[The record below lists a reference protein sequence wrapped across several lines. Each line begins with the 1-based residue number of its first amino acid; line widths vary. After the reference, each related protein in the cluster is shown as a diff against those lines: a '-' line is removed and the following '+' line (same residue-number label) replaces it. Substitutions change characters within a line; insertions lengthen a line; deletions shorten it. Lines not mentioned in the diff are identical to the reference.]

1 MSKQICSTRKVLIM
15 RFLISVIDDTSNSG
29 TDAEMAAVDAFNDT
43 LRANGHWIF
52 ACGLADLTNA
62 VVIDNR
68 QDVGLVT
75 EAPLFTAKEQFSGF
89 WVIEANDET
98 TARTLAHG
106 GSKACN
112 RKVELRPLL

>member
-1 MSKQICSTRKVLIM
+1 MSKQNRSTRKVLIM
-15 RFLISVIDDTSNSG
+15 RFLISVIDDLSNSG
-29 TDAEMAAVDAFNDT
+29 TEAEMTAVDAFNDT

-52 ACGLADLTNA
+52 ACGLADPTNA

-68 QDVGLVT
+68 QGASLIT
-75 EAPLFTAKEQFSGF
+75 ETPLFAAKEQFSGF
-89 WVIEANDET
+89 WIIEANDEA
-98 TARTLAHG
+98 TARALAHG